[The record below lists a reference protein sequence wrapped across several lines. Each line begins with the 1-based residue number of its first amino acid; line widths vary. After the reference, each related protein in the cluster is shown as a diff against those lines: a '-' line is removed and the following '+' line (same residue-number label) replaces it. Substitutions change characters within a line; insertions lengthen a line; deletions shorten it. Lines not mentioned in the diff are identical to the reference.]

1 MLDQLIR
8 WAWETDHD
16 DKVPT
21 VVAGIIPPLIL
32 ILLIALYVSP
42 WTLLTVVLVAAL
54 IVRSIRNERTEG
66 QADWRVGAKGQVLRI
81 QLDGSNPRANRVE
94 RSCR

>member
-32 ILLIALYVSP
+32 MLLIVLYVSP

-54 IVRSIRNERTEG
+54 IARLIRNERMEG
-66 QADWRVGAKGQVLRI
+66 PVDWRAGEEPRILRV
-81 QLDGSNPRANRVE
+81 QLGRSNSRANRVE